1 MLISQ
6 ELEAAMNQQIG
17 NEFGA
22 SLQYV
27 SIACYFKNQDL
38 EQLSAFFTRQS
49 DEERLHAMK
58 FVAYVLDTGG
68 QVRIPAIPAPR
79 YEFQAAEDAVQAAL
93 DWELEVT
100 RQINGLMDIA
110 VAKHDY
116 MGQDFLRWFITEQ
129 REEVSTMSTLLNIV
143 KRAKEN
149 LLHVEEYLLR
159 RPDPHAGEG
168 GGEAAG

>member
-6 ELEAAMNQQIG
+6 ELETAINQQIG

-27 SIACYFKNQDL
+27 SIASYFDNQDL
-38 EQLSAFFTRQS
+38 EQLAAFFNRQS
-49 DEERLHAMK
+49 DEERMHAMK
-58 FVAYVLDTGG
+58 FVSYILDTGG
-68 QVRIPAIPAPR
+68 QIRIPAIPATR
-79 YEFQAAEDAVQAAL
+79 YDFQSAEDAVQTAL

-110 VAKHDY
+110 VEHRDY
-116 MGQDFLRWFITEQ
+116 MGQDFLRWFVTEQ

-143 KRAKEN
+143 RRAKDN
-149 LLHVEEYLLR
+149 LLHVEEYLAR
-159 RPDPHAGEG
+159 RPDPHAGNGET
-168 GGEAAG
+168 EAA